1 MAARLSEGGL
11 KMKKTLLGAVAA
23 LGVMVTSAM
32 AQVTLTPANPQ
43 PSGLKQGLGVTYAY
57 PVDIKTLAQ
66 AKNALASAPER
77 GTPLAGLTYP
87 DRGALANALT
97 SKQKTSVAAAINGY
111 IRFDEAGVYSLKFY
125 TNDGLDMRIGG
136 QRVGYETDRTPCS
149 STGNKKVTVPQAGW
163 YQLTGLWFQRLST
176 SCLEMEW
183 TTPSGQKGAVPNSAF
198 GYK

>member
-1 MAARLSEGGL
+1 
-11 KMKKTLLGAVAA
+11 MKKMIISAVAA
-23 LGVMVTSAM
+23 LGLMASA
-32 AQVTLTPANPQ
+32 ALAEVTLTPANPQ
-43 PSGLKQGLGVTYAY
+43 PKGLKTGLSVTYAY

-66 AKNALASAPER
+66 AKNALASAPEA
-77 GTPLAGLTYP
+77 GPPLSGLTYP
-87 DRGALANALT
+87 DGGNLGKALT
-97 SKQKTSVAAAINGY
+97 SKQVTSVAAAINGY

-149 STGNKKVTVPQAGW
+149 STGNTKVNVPQAGW
-163 YQLTGLWFQRLST
+163 YDLTGLWFQRLSS

-183 TTPSGQKGAVPNSAF
+183 TTPSGKKGAVPNSVF